1 MQLRPYQ
8 QESFDAIIKWV
19 KKSFDPCLI
28 NAATGAGKSL
38 IIAAVAEA
46 LHSISGGKKILCLA
60 PSKELVLQN
69 REKYLATGNPAS
81 IFSASAG
88 GICLKHPV
96 VFGTEGTVKNAL
108 DKFGNQFCA
117 VIIDE
122 AHRITPTIKNIIEQL
137 QHKNSKLRV
146 IGLTA
151 TPYRMG
157 TGYIYQIDEN
167 GRTLDESEAIN
178 PFFTKLLYKI
188 EARFL
193 IEQGYLTPPVF
204 EQGESES
211 YDTSGLTL
219 NRMGQFDSASIDKAF
234 VGKGRKTSLIVAE
247 IVEKAHH
254 RMGVMIFAATVQ
266 HAKEIMESLP
276 PELSAIVTG
285 ETKQHERAEILARFK
300 AMEIKYLVNV
310 AVLTTGFDA
319 PHVDLVA
326 ILRATESASLLQQII
341 GRGLRLHEHKQNCL
355 VMDFASN
362 IDRHCPSGDVFE
374 PQIKTTKQ
382 SDSGA
387 MQCSCPMCGYVNEF
401 KSRPNPDKFE
411 ISEDGYFLDLDG
423 IPVGSEHGPI
433 PAHHGRR
440 CNGFVLRARKH
451 AQCNYYWTSKECP
464 ECQHK
469 NDIAAR
475 FCSDCKAEIVNPNE
489 KLRIDFQKMKA
500 DPHIPTSDKL
510 LNCTITPW
518 TSAKGNKTIKAS
530 FTTEYRTFPA
540 WFAPSMKGW
549 TVFCDA
555 FFGVKFEEIE
565 EAYNAIHGGKFI
577 KPGTITAAKIPNEN
591 FYKVYAFNQDEE
603 LEP

>member
-8 QESFDAIIKWV
+8 IDSFDAIIKWV
-19 KKSFDPCLI
+19 KKSFDPCIVNLS
-28 NAATGAGKSL
+28 TGAGKSL

-81 IFSASAG
+81 VFSASAG
-88 GICLKHPV
+88 GRCLKHPV

-137 QHKNSKLRV
+137 QQKNPKLRV

-188 EARFL
+188 DARFL

-247 IVEKAHH
+247 IVEKAQH
-254 RMGVMIFAATVQ
+254 RMGAMIFAATVQ
-266 HAKEIMESLP
+266 HAQEIMESLP
-276 PELSAIVTG
+276 PDLSAIVTG

-341 GRGLRLHEHKQNCL
+341 GRGLRMHEHKQNCL
-355 VMDFASN
+355 VMDFAGN

-387 MQCSCPMCGYVNEF
+387 MQCGCPMCGYINEF

-411 ISEDGYFLDLDG
+411 VSEDGYFLALDG
-423 IPVGSEHGPI
+423 IPVESDHGPI

-440 CNGFVLRARKH
+440 CNGFVLRAGKH
-451 AQCNYYWTSKECP
+451 AQCSYYWTSKECP

-475 FCSDCKAEIVNPNE
+475 YCSACKAEIINPNE
-489 KLRIDFQKMKA
+489 KLKIDFQKIKS

-510 LNCTITPW
+510 LNCTLTPW

-540 WFAPSMKGW
+540 WFSPSMKGW
-549 TVFCDA
+549 SAFCDA
-555 FFGVKFEEIE
+555 FFGVKVEDIE
-565 EAYNAIHGGKFI
+565 SAYHMIYSGSFVH
-577 KPGTITAAKIPNEN
+577 PSTITAGKIPNEN
-591 FYKVYAFNQDEE
+591 FYKIYAFNQDEE
-603 LEP
+603 VQP

>member
-8 QESFDAIIKWV
+8 QEAFESIINWV

-60 PSKELVLQN
+60 PSRELVLQN

-88 GICLKHPV
+88 GKCLKHPV
-96 VFGTEGTVKNAL
+96 VFGTEKTVKNHIE
-108 DKFGNQFCA
+108 KFGSQFCA
-117 VIIDE
+117 VVIDE
-122 AHRITPTIKNIIEQL
+122 AHKVTPTIKAIIEQL
-137 QHKNSKLRV
+137 QSKNNKLRV

-157 TGYIYQIDEN
+157 TGYIYKVDEN
-167 GRTLDESEAIN
+167 GRTLDETETIN

-188 EARFL
+188 EARYL
-193 IEQGYLTPPVF
+193 IDQGYLTPPVF
-204 EQGESES
+204 ESGESES

-219 NRMGQFDSASIDKAF
+219 NRMGQFDSQEVDRAF
-234 VGKGRKTSLIVAE
+234 VGQGRKTSLIVAE
-247 IVEKAHH
+247 IVAKAHN

-266 HAKEIMESLP
+266 HAHEVMESLP
-276 PELSAIVTG
+276 PKLSAIVTG
-285 ETKQHERAEILARFK
+285 DTEKHERESILNRFK
-300 AMEIKYLVNV
+300 AMELKYLVNV

-319 PHVDLVA
+319 PHVHLVA

-341 GRGLRLHEHKQNCL
+341 GRGLRLHEHKQDCL
-355 VMDFASN
+355 VMDFAGN
-362 IDRHCPSGDVFE
+362 IERHCPSGDVFD
-374 PQIKTTKQ
+374 PQIKTTKP
-382 SDSGA
+382 SESGA
-387 MQCSCPMCGYVNEF
+387 MKCVCPECNYENEF
-401 KSRPNPDKFE
+401 KGRPNPDKFG
-411 ISEDGYFLDLDG
+411 ISEDGYFLDLQG
-423 IPVGSEHGPI
+423 LPVDTDNGPM
-433 PAHHGRR
+433 PAHYGRR
-440 CNGFVLRARKH
+440 CNGMILLAGRH
-451 AQCNYYWTSKECP
+451 AQCGYYWTSKECP

-510 LNCTITPW
+510 LNCTLTPW

-530 FTTEYRTFPA
+530 FTTEYRTFQA

-555 FFGVKFEEIE
+555 FFEVKFDEID
-565 EAYNAIHGGKFI
+565 EAYNAIYSGNFV
-577 KPGTITAAKIPNEN
+577 KPATITAAKIPNEN